1 MKKVVWMPSDFLWPC
16 LIQVLGTLALCFTPL
31 FNVLSYEFCFAM
43 GCLTALT
50 APFIALNVAQ
60 RADSPGEAI
69 WTAQQL
75 SWLHILPSLTLICFN
90 AVRVQ
95 NCNFST
101 GLGFWFL
108 MPFASACYGAML
120 GTFAGRVGL
129 KMSDAIRRIL
139 LILLLG
145 LPLLLS
151 LRQLYTTAPI
161 FVFDHVWGYF
171 AGSLYDE
178 AVHIDNRLL
187 CFRLGTLIRIVAIGG
202 SIWAWE
208 RWPRL
213 GTPSVV
219 SILTLAML
227 LPYLFEHTLGEKLGF
242 HFSNQTLA
250 AYFPITVERPGLVIH
265 LPKNTSTRLQQEIAD
280 DHAFRLQQ
288 ISQRLELE
296 HQPVIHSFVYASA
309 EDKAFYMGGAHTM
322 VAKPWLR
329 QIHIHGLHVPHMVMP
344 HELTHALAAS
354 FGSAWLKVSARHE
367 LWVNMGLVEGLAQA
381 LSPDDAIMDL
391 HEWARAMQ
399 KIQLAPDMRDL
410 LGPKGFWSQ
419 APQRA
424 YTVAGSFVRYLLE
437 TYGAANFKLAYAHG
451 DFKTAYGRS
460 LDVLVSEWEKK
471 LHNIVLS
478 PRAEHI
484 AQDRFYTPSIFHR
497 ICAHEIA
504 ALSEQAEQ
512 QSGVQAVAT
521 RELILHH
528 LGKTPETVSA
538 LAFAQLQAGNLDEFL
553 TQTDNLIAEH
563 RLNALQQARID
574 LAASTPLFEA
584 GRIDA
589 TIERLKEVLNLQVDF
604 ARERLA
610 WVRLWALQQP
620 QAVQTTLM
628 RLLNGGLPDVES
640 AVFLDNQLQAQ
651 PHESTYAYL
660 LGRQLATVSAY
671 RLALHYLEQSIPH
684 PFVWIEVERQ
694 RLLTLCYAK
703 TGQWARARELLRTQI
718 QNAPTSGLRS
728 IAQDDLARIVWQQ
741 NNNAATSFSTQPEQT
756 SKL

>member
-1 MKKVVWMPSDFLWPC
+1 MKKVVWMPGDFMGPC
-16 LIQVLGTLALCFTPL
+16 LIQIIVTLALCFTPL
-31 FNVLSYEFCFAM
+31 FDVLSYEFCLAM

-50 APFIALNVAQ
+50 APFIALRVAQ

-95 NCNFST
+95 NCNFSA
-101 GLGFWFL
+101 GIGFWLL

-129 KMSDAIRRIL
+129 KMSDAIRRVL
-139 LILLLG
+139 LIFLIG
-145 LPLLLS
+145 LPLALS
-151 LRQLYTTAPI
+151 FRQLYTAPPI
-161 FVFDHVWGYF
+161 FAFDHLWGYF

-178 AVHIDNRLL
+178 TVHIDNRLL
-187 CFRLGTLIRIVAIGG
+187 CFRLGTLIRVVAIGG

-227 LPYLFEHTLGEKLGF
+227 LPYLYEHTLGEKLGF
-242 HFSNQTLA
+242 HFSNKALA
-250 AYFPITVERPGLVIH
+250 AYFPVTVERPGLVIH
-265 LPKNTSTRLQQEIAD
+265 LPKHTSVQQQKDIAD

-296 HQPVIHSFVYASA
+296 RQPTIHSYVYANA

-322 VAKPWLR
+322 VAKPWLH
-329 QIHIHGLHVPHMVMP
+329 QIHIHGLHVPHTVMP

-354 FGSAWLKVSARHE
+354 FGSTWLKVSARHE

-381 LSPDDAIMDL
+381 LSPDEPSMDL

-399 KIQLAPDMRDL
+399 KIQLAPDMREI
-410 LGPKGFWSQ
+410 LGPKGFWTQ

-437 TYGAANFKLAYAHG
+437 TYGAASLKLAYAHG
-451 DFKTAYGRS
+451 DFKHAYGRS
-460 LDVLVSEWEKK
+460 LDVLVSEWEHK
-471 LHNIVLS
+471 LENLTLS
-478 PRAEHI
+478 PRSEHI
-484 AQDRFYTPSIFHR
+484 AQERFYTPSIFHR
-497 ICAHEIA
+497 VCAHEIA

-512 QSGVQAVAT
+512 QDGAPAVAT
-521 RELILHH
+521 RELIIRH

-538 LAFAQLQAGNLDEFL
+538 LAFALLEQGDLDAFL
-553 TQTDNLIAEH
+553 TQTDNLINAH
-563 RLNALQQARID
+563 QLNALQQAKID
-574 LAASTPLFEA
+574 LAASTPLFQA

-589 TIERLKEVLNLQVDF
+589 AVERLKHVLNLQVDF
-604 ARERLA
+604 GRERLA
-610 WVRLWALQQP
+610 WARLWALQQP
-620 QAVQTTLM
+620 EVTQTPLM
-628 RLLNGGLPDVES
+628 LLLNGELSDVES
-640 AVFLDNQLQAQ
+640 AVFLDNHLHVQ
-651 PHESTYAYL
+651 PSDATYAYL
-660 LGRQLATVSAY
+660 LGRQLVGAAAY
-671 RLALHYLEQSIPH
+671 AAALTYLEQKTPH

-703 TGQWARARELLRTQI
+703 TGQWARARVLLQN
-718 QNAPTSGLRS
+718 QAKNAPSSGLRA
-728 IAQDDLARIVWQQ
+728 IAQDDLERVNWQQ
-741 NNNAATSFSTQPEQT
+741 NNGIALGHAPSNTEG
-756 SKL
+756 